1 MVLAG
6 IPGAKTRRMMDIT
19 LSILALIA
27 GGVTLE
33 LFTTAR
39 ASMPHHDEQGF
50 GFGADADEYAPG
62 NPS

>member
-1 MVLAG
+1 
-6 IPGAKTRRMMDIT
+6 MMDIT

-33 LFTTAR
+33 LFAAAR
-39 ASMPHHDEQGF
+39 PAMAHHDEQVYGL
-50 GFGADADEYAPG
+50 AHAADEASADYCAG

>member
-1 MVLAG
+1 
-6 IPGAKTRRMMDIT
+6 MMDIT

-33 LFTTAR
+33 LFAGAPGTASHQAER
-39 ASMPHHDEQGF
+39 VF
-50 GFGADADEYAPG
+50 YKGADARELAVDLPPG

>member
-1 MVLAG
+1 MLDV
-6 IPGAKTRRMMDIT
+6 T

-33 LFTTAR
+33 LFSPAALLATRPVKDGSLGVGEDFQT
-39 ASMPHHDEQGF
+39 
-50 GFGADADEYAPG
+50 G

>member
-1 MVLAG
+1 
-6 IPGAKTRRMMDIT
+6 MDIT

-33 LFTTAR
+33 LFTTSR
-39 ASMPHHDEQGF
+39 APMPHHDEQSLGF
-50 GFGADADEYAPG
+50 GVDSEEYAAEFAPG